1 MQETSA
7 LHKSILENREHVK
20 ETRVEIAGTLYDQS
34 YFQPPWISRQL
45 YSDGQPCVGGC
56 PSGTIKLSI
65 WINSSEIPRGAQI
78 RVEQRLVLLDARNET
93 VVAAAEWLP
102 KGTFYVS
109 GRSTDPT
116 TGATVLSGYDGM
128 RKADRPYVSE
138 LDTGIWPCPCDQVAA
153 TIAER
158 MGVTI
163 DSRTVLDPSI
173 QVEYPLDYTMRE
185 VLGQIAVA
193 HWGNWIMTDANELRL
208 LRLNEIPDET
218 YYLIDE
224 HGNAITLGG
233 VRIRV

>member
-56 PSGTIKLSI
+56 PSGTIKLSFV
-65 WINSSEIPRGAQI
+65 NSSEIPRGAQI
-78 RVEQRLVLLDARNET
+78 RVEQRLVLLDAQNET

-173 QVEYPLDYTMRE
+173 QVEYPFDYTMRE

-193 HWGNWIMTDANELRL
+193 HLGNWIMTDANELRL

>member
-78 RVEQRLVLLDARNET
+78 RVEQRLVLLDAQNET

-116 TGATVLSGYDGM
+116 TGGDCIIRLRRDAQG
-128 RKADRPYVSE
+128 RP
-138 LDTGIWPCPCDQVAA
+138 
-153 TIAER
+153 
-158 MGVTI
+158 
-163 DSRTVLDPSI
+163 
-173 QVEYPLDYTMRE
+173 
-185 VLGQIAVA
+185 
-193 HWGNWIMTDANELRL
+193 
-208 LRLNEIPDET
+208 
-218 YYLIDE
+218 
-224 HGNAITLGG
+224 TLC
-233 VRIRV
+233 VRIGHRDMALSV